1 MQMSCRLNLR
11 SIIGNIKKL
20 FLPKTGMQKK
30 QVLEDSAYV
39 GGVEGPYCM
48 VHTIMQGCTNII

>member
-1 MQMSCRLNLR
+1 MQMSCRLNIR

-30 QVLEDSAYV
+30 QVLEDPGYV
-39 GGVEGPYCM
+39 RGVEGLY
-48 VHTIMQGCTNII
+48 